1 MITYRFIADV
11 IVFMKPIT
19 FLTVLLC
26 WSSLL
31 SQQSNITTVK
41 SIQLSSRACCWEDVR
56 RKYTED
62 SLSFLKHRQGTRE
75 SRDTGQF
82 VEPYNELFKEF
93 FFPFGKVKSSSAT
106 FQLDSSLPF
115 SVTLQLLLFRQW
127 LDEGH
132 KDGWK
137 QGLEKKRSWI
147 SSVCLNSWRRCFAEG
162 HLSQSSATSSPIVGG
177 KVRWRRWRG
186 SQAEIPYCSS
196 LFLLP
201 ACHCLSAYLIARIS
215 CLNCSRT
222 WLVNKW
228 VTSF

>member
-11 IVFMKPIT
+11 IVFMKAIT

-31 SQQSNITTVK
+31 SQQNNITTVK
-41 SIQLSSRACCWEDVR
+41 SIQLSSRAFCWEDVR
-56 RKYTED
+56 RKCTED
-62 SLSFLKHRQGTRE
+62 SLSFLKHKQGTRE

-82 VEPYNELFKEF
+82 VEPYNELFRDF
-93 FFPFGKVKSSSAT
+93 FFPFGKVKSNTAT
-106 FQLDSSLPF
+106 FQLENSLPF
-115 SVTLQLLLFRQW
+115 SVTLQLLLFMQW
-127 LDEGH
+127 LGEGH

-137 QGLEKKRSWI
+137 QGLEKKVVVFI
-147 SSVCLNSWRRCFAEG
+147 CLNSWRCCFAES
-162 HLSQSSATSSPIVGG
+162 HLSQNSAASSPIVEG

-186 SQAEIPYCSS
+186 RQAEIPYCSS
-196 LFLLP
+196 LFPLP